1 MQNIYGLMAL
11 IWGYALGSV
20 ATAVLVC
27 RAMRLPDPRTQG
39 SNNPGATN
47 VLRLGGKKAAIFTL
61 LGDFLKGFI
70 AVWVVK
76 LLFPSAQLWWLLAGI
91 GAFFGHLYPVFFGFK
106 GGKGVATALGV
117 LLAWHWGVA
126 VIALAMW
133 LTVFIMTRISSLSA
147 LLAAGIAPIA
157 AFILSADKRLP
168 IMVLALSAVLIFRHR
183 ENIQRLKRGEEKRFG
198 K

>member
-183 ENIQRLKRGEEKRFG
+183 ENIERLKRGEEKRFG